1 MLRFSA
7 AYREHQRLL
16 TFTINYSIRFP
27 KKNIMIKKIALTT
40 IALGFAAGVHAQ
52 SATFSITGRIVPAPC
67 TITLGNGGLNDWGNL
82 TRGDLVSMGAAY
94 TMPNT
99 KQMTL
104 AVNCPNP
111 TKLSLSVTD
120 NRAATVTGG
129 HPLHPTLG
137 ADKLF
142 GLGTQN
148 GSGIGAAVLNIDQ
161 LQIKTSI
168 AGTATNPA
176 TRLVTNGVATSSS
189 TWASATSY
197 DARNFSTSKSI
208 TFSDTA
214 NATTPGALTDILG
227 PVSVGVFLDKSL
239 VDNATSDIV
248 LDGSGTVTLTIL

>member
-1 MLRFSA
+1 L
-7 AYREHQRLL
+7 
-16 TFTINYSIRFP
+16 NSIRFS
-27 KKNIMIKKIALTT
+27 KINIMIKSIALATM
-40 IALGFAAGVHAQ
+40 ALGVATGVHAQ
-52 SATFSITGRIVPAPC
+52 SATFTIIGRITPAPC

-82 TRGDLVSMGAAY
+82 TRGSLVPKGAAY
-94 TMPNT
+94 TMPT
-99 KQMTL
+99 AKQMPV
-104 AVNCPNP
+104 AVNCQNP

-129 HPLHPTLG
+129 HPSHPNLG

-148 GSGIGAAVLNIDQ
+148 GSKIGAATLNIDD

-168 AGTATNPA
+168 AGTAVKPA

-189 TWASATSY
+189 SWASAASY

-227 PVSVGVFLDKSL
+227 TVAVEAFLDKSL
-239 VDNATSDIV
+239 VDNAASDIV